1 MSKPIIALLYDFD
14 RTLSTQD
21 MQNYQFIPSLNMEP
35 DVFWREANKFARDN
49 KMDGILAYMYV
60 MIEKAKEKG
69 VSFRRETLV
78 KMGKN
83 IDFFEGVETWFDRIN
98 RYGARQG
105 VSVEHYVISS
115 GLREIIEGCAIRDR
129 FKEIF
134 ACEFLYDK
142 KGNPVWPK
150 VSVNYTNKTQ
160 FVYRINK
167 GILDISNDK
176 DLNASMPENNKRV
189 RFSNMV
195 YLGDGLSD
203 VPCMKMV
210 KAYGGKS
217 IAVYDP
223 AQSTDA
229 AKMAKVEELLRK
241 ERVDYIYPADYR
253 ETSPLETTI
262 KNIIKMMA
270 IEDVLS
276 SESQRQTE
284 EVTDDATGEVTGE
297 K

>member
-1 MSKPIIALLYDFD
+1 
-14 RTLSTQD
+14 
-21 MQNYQFIPSLNMEP
+21 
-35 DVFWREANKFARDN
+35 
-49 KMDGILAYMYV
+49 
-60 MIEKAKEKG
+60 
-69 VSFRRETLV
+69 
-78 KMGKN
+78 
-83 IDFFEGVETWFDRIN
+83 
-98 RYGARQG
+98 
-105 VSVEHYVISS
+105 
-115 GLREIIEGCAIRDR
+115 
-129 FKEIF
+129 
-134 ACEFLYDK
+134 
-142 KGNPVWPK
+142 
-150 VSVNYTNKTQ
+150 
-160 FVYRINK
+160 
-167 GILDISNDK
+167 
-176 DLNASMPENNKRV
+176 MPENNKRI

-253 ETSPLETTI
+253 ENSPLETTI
-262 KNIIKMMA
+262 KHIIKMMA

-284 EVTDDATGEVTGE
+284 EVGKESE
-297 K
+297 E